1 MLDKIKEYMRRVP
14 AMAERYKYLITIV
27 IGVLVVGFIGENSY
41 LQQAKNARQI
51 THLKNEIEPY
61 EESYREASTKLS
73 RLYTDPEAI
82 EKIARER
89 YFMKTDDED
98 IFVLSDDAVK
108 EEPGL

>member
-1 MLDKIKEYMRRVP
+1 MLDKIKDYLRRVP
-14 AMAERYKYLITIV
+14 ALAERYKYLITIV

-41 LQQAKNARQI
+41 LQQAKNYRQI
-51 THLKNEIEPY
+51 THLKNEIETY
-61 EESYREASTKLS
+61 
-73 RLYTDPEAI
+73 